1 MANTEINL
9 DTLAGELLTG
19 PDLDFRIKTARTLV
33 KIGSRE
39 ALELLRKA
47 MDDRDETFRAR
58 LVKVIARLDHPL
70 ATEIVIKAFNDPDCY
85 VRKSAVEAVS
95 HVDHPDI
102 IRALVDCL
110 RDEEINVRES
120 AVIAL
125 EKSRDADMVV
135 NMLSTALTDSHW
147 NVRRESV
154 EVIARVGGSRAFEP
168 LRLALKDKDP
178 EVRLSALVGLADLAD
193 EGVVDSVVGALT
205 DPDVSVQ
212 LEALDIAGKFGR
224 PVILPLLEEIGARE
238 GAPMMIKQAAV
249 SAQNR
254 IRARGMAEVE
264 TVSSKSK
271 VVWRTDGK
279 SVQVKPVEVKP
290 AEVKPIEV
298 KPAGNGQDV
307 NPDPPANGV
316 DKIYAID
323 PKSCIR
329 CASCSSIAP
338 TIFRVAAKTAFIKRQ
353 PHDAEEV
360 NQCEAALGNCPTG
373 AISSTLKQRSA

>member
-1 MANTEINL
+1 MATNTEMNL
-9 DTLAGELLTG
+9 DTLAGELLSG
-19 PDLDFRIKTARTLV
+19 PNLDFRIKTARTLV
-33 KIGSRE
+33 KIGSQE

-85 VRKSAVEAVS
+85 VRKSAVEAVP

-102 IRALVDCL
+102 IKALVDCL

-125 EKSRDADMVV
+125 EKSRDADTVV
-135 NMLSTALTDSHW
+135 DILSTALTDSHW

-154 EVIARVGGSRAFEP
+154 EVIGRVGGSRAFEP
-168 LRLALKDKDP
+168 LRQALKDKDP

-193 EGVVDSVVGALT
+193 EGVFDTVVGALT

-224 PVILPLLEEIGARE
+224 PVILPLLEEIGARQ
-238 GAPMMIKQAAV
+238 GAPMMIKQAAL

-254 IRARGMAEVE
+254 IRARG
-264 TVSSKSK
+264 
-271 VVWRTDGK
+271 
-279 SVQVKPVEVKP
+279 
-290 AEVKPIEV
+290 
-298 KPAGNGQDV
+298 
-307 NPDPPANGV
+307 
-316 DKIYAID
+316 
-323 PKSCIR
+323 
-329 CASCSSIAP
+329 
-338 TIFRVAAKTAFIKRQ
+338 
-353 PHDAEEV
+353 
-360 NQCEAALGNCPTG
+360 AL
-373 AISSTLKQRSA
+373 ALK